1 MALNINWDDPW
12 IQQKAQQQF
21 GGSIDDTF
29 STGRQGAL
37 TWALL
42 GELGVQPDTMQ
53 QIEAELQK
61 QAQIAGLPEDF
72 DWTPHLV
79 AASQQHWQQYN
90 QPFRRLET
98 PVAGII
104 APALQNA
111 AQTVPELA
119 GAGDLYAFGSDYWN
133 QSVAEQ
139 QARWGAHKSAEGGV
153 QSTFWGG
160 LAALAGGAAL
170 SGGGAAGA
178 GAGTEAAATYGAAGE
193 FAGAGAGAAGAGTAG
208 ATLAE
213 QSAAIGGGSAAGTA
227 AGTGVGTGTAVTGAG
242 TVGTAATGTALQ
254 RILDGSATTQ
264 DYLTL
269 TGQVAPSL
277 LGMYASGQQTDALT
291 GLANQYME
299 MGAPYRSRLAEISA
313 DPNQFYESPQA
324 QQATESVLRRLSATH
339 GNVAGSPYA
348 QALTTDALFGQ
359 YGQERDRLA
368 GYGGL
373 TQYNAAAPGA
383 ATAAIGSQAN
393 FYNALGGGIADVTT
407 PRTQPRTLA
416 EILRAG
422 GYA

>member
-1 MALNINWDDPW
+1 
-12 IQQKAQQQF
+12 
-21 GGSIDDTF
+21 
-29 STGRQGAL
+29 
-37 TWALL
+37 
-42 GELGVQPDTMQ
+42 
-53 QIEAELQK
+53 
-61 QAQIAGLPEDF
+61 
-72 DWTPHLV
+72 
-79 AASQQHWQQYN
+79 
-90 QPFRRLET
+90 
-98 PVAGII
+98 
-104 APALQNA
+104 
-111 AQTVPELA
+111 
-119 GAGDLYAFGSDYWN
+119 
-133 QSVAEQ
+133 
-139 QARWGAHKSAEGGV
+139 
-153 QSTFWGG
+153 
-160 LAALAGGAAL
+160 
-170 SGGGAAGA
+170 
-178 GAGTEAAATYGAAGE
+178 
-193 FAGAGAGAAGAGTAG
+193 
-208 ATLAE
+208 
-213 QSAAIGGGSAAGTA
+213 
-227 AGTGVGTGTAVTGAG
+227 VTGAG

-269 TGQVAPSL
+269 TGQVAPAA

-291 GLANQYME
+291 GLANKYME
-299 MGAPYRSRLAEISA
+299 MGAPYRSRLEEISA
-313 DPNQFYESPQA
+313 DPSQFYESPQA